1 MEEMFE
7 YLDQISYMEPRVIK
21 IRLKNYFD
29 LDKDDADRVYRSW
42 KNYYVKPKKI

>member
-21 IRLKNYFD
+21 IRLKNYFG
-29 LDKDDADRVYRSW
+29 LDKGDADRVYKAW
-42 KNYYVKPKKI
+42 KNYYIKPKKI